1 MYIQT
6 SMHDRK
12 EFSKILTRELSKNF
26 TNAVKSSERF
36 YVNSTGDFE
45 KIVKLYKL
53 QIVDSTKTRLIG
65 ANQVLVFRSDSGKLE
80 VEGLT
85 QFGGEPDVL
94 KFLRVFE
101 NYFGSIDV
109 IKDRMYRTYYTS
121 SQKNLDKF
129 SSHLYK
135 NFNISSDNIIGSDL
149 VGTFGKI
156 LFIATRRPFSE
167 QISLKFETKFF
178 EDNH

>member
-53 QIVDSTKTRLIG
+53 KIVDYKSRLIG
-65 ANQVLVFRSDSGKLE
+65 ANQVLIFRSDGKLE

-94 KFLRVFE
+94 KFLRVFK
-101 NYFGSIDV
+101 NYFGSMDV
-109 IKDRMYRTYYTS
+109 IKDSMYRTYYAS
-121 SQKNLDKF
+121 SQKNLDQF

-135 NFNISSDNIIGSDL
+135 NFNISSDIIGSDL

-156 LFIATRRPFSE
+156 LFIATRTPFSE
-167 QISLKFETKFF
+167 QISLKFKTKFF
-178 EDNH
+178 KDAK

>member
-53 QIVDSTKTRLIG
+53 QIVDSKTRLIG
-65 ANQVLVFRSDSGKLE
+65 ENQVLIFRSDGKLE

-135 NFNISSDNIIGSDL
+135 NFNISSDIIGSDL

-156 LFIATRRPFSE
+156 LFIATRTPFSE
-167 QISLKFETKFF
+167 QISLKFKTKFF
-178 EDNH
+178 KDNH

>member
-53 QIVDSTKTRLIG
+53 QIVDSKTRLIG
-65 ANQVLVFRSDSGKLE
+65 ENQVLIFRSDGKLE

-109 IKDRMYRTYYTS
+109 IKDRMYRIYYTS

-135 NFNISSDNIIGSDL
+135 NFNIASDIIGSDL

-156 LFIATRRPFSE
+156 LFIATRTPFSE

-178 EDNH
+178 KDNH

>member
-12 EFSKILTRELSKNF
+12 EFSKILTRELPKNF
-26 TNAVKSSERF
+26 TNAVKSSEIF

-53 QIVDSTKTRLIG
+53 QIVDSKTRLIG
-65 ANQVLVFRSDSGKLE
+65 ENQVLIFRSDGKLE

-109 IKDRMYRTYYTS
+109 IKDSMYRTYYTS

-135 NFNISSDNIIGSDL
+135 NFNISSDIIGSDL

-156 LFIATRRPFSE
+156 LFIAKRRPFSE
-167 QISLKFETKFF
+167 QISLNFKTKFF
-178 EDNH
+178 KD